1 MSDEK
6 TKEKSRKI
14 PITEGLFTWP
24 DDKPRLIGGRCKTC
38 GSYFFPKN
46 YVVHKPDCNQWQVEE
61 ALLSPRGKLRSYTWH
76 YYQPPPP
83 FKSSEP
89 FVPYGI
95 GLVELPEGIRV
106 FGIMTGC
113 EMKDLRTGMDVEL
126 VVEKLYD
133 DEEGN
138 ERLTWKFKPV

>member
-1 MSDEK
+1 MSDERPQK
-6 TKEKSRKI
+6 RKI
-14 PITEGLFTWP
+14 PITEGLFTWSDGEP
-24 DDKPRLIGGRCKTC
+24 HLIGGRCKSC

-46 YVVHKPDCNQWQVEE
+46 YVVHKPGCRQWEVEE
-61 ALLSPRGKLRSYTWH
+61 VLLSTRGKLRSYTWH
-76 YYQPPPP
+76 YYQPPAP
-83 FKSSEP
+83 FRSPDP

-113 EMKDLRTGMDVEL
+113 ELKDLRTGMDMEL
-126 VVEKLYD
+126 VVEKLYN

-138 ERLTWKFKPV
+138 ECLTWKFRPA